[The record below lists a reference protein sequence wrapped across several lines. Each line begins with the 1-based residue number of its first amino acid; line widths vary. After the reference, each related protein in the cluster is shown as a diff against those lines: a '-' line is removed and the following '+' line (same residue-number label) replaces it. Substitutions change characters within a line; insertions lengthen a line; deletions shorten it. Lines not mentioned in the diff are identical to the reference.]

1 MIKKF
6 FTWFKSLFKSS
17 NSSASVVSFGSGNK
31 IYVSQSTVKKTECL
45 GGVYQTKIPDPSAMK
60 KHLIET
66 QRVKSTRGNSVNR
79 TSVRNISSSKTVDIN
94 DTYVHNAIIQSS
106 YSSSDDGGSYSSG
119 SCDSSSSSSCD

>member
-31 IYVSQSTVKKTECL
+31 INVSQSTVKKTECL

-66 QRVKSTRGNSVNR
+66 QRVKSTIAN
-79 TSVRNISSSKTVDIN
+79 SVRNISSSKTVDID